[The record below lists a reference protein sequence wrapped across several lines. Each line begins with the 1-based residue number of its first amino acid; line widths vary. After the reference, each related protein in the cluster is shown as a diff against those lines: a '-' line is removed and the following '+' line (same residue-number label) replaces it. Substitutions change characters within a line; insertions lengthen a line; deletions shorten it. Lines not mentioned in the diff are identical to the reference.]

1 MLSFYPLITKNRDL
15 FSYEIRRSVV
25 EDLSMGK
32 RPGEILVLTH
42 DNRISFLLDE
52 LRRNVTV
59 SNESDSLPFNLFDSF
74 SPFQLDRKT
83 VKTRAVVNTSY
94 TSTIGTNLS
103 RTGFR
108 TVYMVIP
115 KAWEDFIGS
124 LSSDL
129 TFDDFCKYLA
139 RVNGQSFLQFLHNI
153 SRPTSFEFEL
163 EIHIVC
169 SSRKTYT
176 ALKKYLRKAKAVE

>member
-1 MLSFYPLITKNRDL
+1 MLSFYPLIAKNRDL
-15 FSYEIRRSVV
+15 FSSEIRKSVV

-42 DNRISFLLDE
+42 DNKSSFLLDE

-59 SNESDSLPFNLFDSF
+59 ANETDSVPYDLFDSF
-74 SPFQLDRKT
+74 SPFYLDRKT
-83 VKTRAVVNTSY
+83 VKTRTVVNTNY
-94 TSTIGTNLS
+94 RNTIGTNLS

-108 TVYMVIP
+108 TIYMIIP
-115 KAWEDFIGS
+115 KMWEDYIAS

-163 EIHIVC
+163 ELHIVC

-176 ALKKYLRKAKAVE
+176 ALKRYLRKAKAVE